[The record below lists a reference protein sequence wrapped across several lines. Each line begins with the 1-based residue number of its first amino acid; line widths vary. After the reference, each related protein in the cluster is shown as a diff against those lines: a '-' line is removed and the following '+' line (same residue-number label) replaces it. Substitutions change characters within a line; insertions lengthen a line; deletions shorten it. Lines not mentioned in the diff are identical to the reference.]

1 MERFEIACLVDNS
14 AGVLTRVT
22 SMFTRRDFNI
32 NSLTVG
38 ATEDPRYSRITISV
52 NGDEKIRSQGVKQLR
67 KLYNVKHVKEMVV
80 NDRVS
85 RELALIKLKNTPETR
100 QDIVSAVDIFRSK
113 IIDYS
118 PNTLCVEIT
127 GESSKIDAFL
137 TVVAPYGIL
146 EMSRTGVVALQR
158 GCHYLT
164 DAEQDDFALMELNR
178 AARIDQLEGN

>member
-14 AGVLTRVT
+14 AGVLTRVA

-52 NGDEKIRSQGVKQLR
+52 NGDEKIRSQCVKQLR
-67 KLYNVKHVKEMVV
+67 KLYNVKYVREMIPAE
-80 NDRVS
+80 RVS
-85 RELALIKLKNTPETR
+85 RELALIKLKNTPQTR
-100 QDIVSAVDIFRSK
+100 PEIVSAVDIFRCK
-113 IIDYS
+113 IIDFS

-137 TVVAPYGIL
+137 AVVEPYGIL

-164 DAEQDDFALMELNR
+164 DAIQDDSALMELNKL
-178 AARIDQLEGN
+178 ARLI